1 VDAQSVKNTDT
12 AQHKGYDA
20 GKKVSGIKRHIAVDT
35 QGLPHAIHVST
46 ADVTDR
52 DGALA
57 MFARSGQ
64 TLWSV
69 VTVLA
74 QAVAAAFLFAIE
86 TAMQAREICGLTA
99 AMVVGK
105 VAHLPA
111 TLTKIR
117 RKRDVPLLTRAQPT
131 CDADCAGG
139 RRPAVRADIT
149 VAGCIVPEGQGA
161 VLD

>member
-1 VDAQSVKNTDT
+1 MELDRGEPD
-12 AQHKGYDA
+12 KGSSPAKGFSAADRRI
-20 GKKVSGIKRHIAVDT
+20 SEDEIDRLCI
-35 QGLPHAIHVST
+35 GLGF
-46 ADVTDR
+46 ADGEPVT
-52 DGALA
+52 
-57 MFARSGQ
+57 
-64 TLWSV
+64 TK
-69 VTVLA
+69 A

-117 RKRDVPLLTRAQPT
+117 RKRDVPLLSRAQPT